1 MTIEEEV
8 KRLLSK
14 DMDQEQIDVV
24 LVAYKNSKYGKPM
37 KGRWAH
43 TPEDYT
49 KNNPSGFIA
58 AISLSVKLFQ
68 SFG

>member
-8 KRLLSK
+8 KRLLLK
-14 DMDQEQIDVV
+14 DMDQEQIDVT
-24 LVAYKNSKYGKPM
+24 LAAYKNSEYGKPM
-37 KGRWAH
+37 KGRWTH
-43 TPEDYT
+43 TAEDYT
-49 KNNPSGFIA
+49 KSYPSEFIA